1 MKGCSYPTW
10 HADGECDDINNK
22 VSCFFDGGDC
32 CGPDVSTLYCT
43 ECLCHKDSV
52 ECSVPAE
59 LIGNGFCN
67 DEANNGDCTF
77 DGGDCC
83 GPDISC
89 EYIT

>member
-1 MKGCSYPTW
+1 MAW
-10 HADGECDDINNK
+10 HGDGECDDVNN
-22 VSCFFDGGDC
+22 VEACFFDGGDC
-32 CGPDVSTLYCT
+32 CGPNVGTLHCT
-43 ECLCHKDSV
+43 ECLCHGDSL

-89 EYIT
+89 EYIP